1 LIGLLLFLT
10 ACINF
15 INLNSVLIVN
25 RAKEVGIR
33 KVMGSGKIHLI
44 LQFLGET
51 FVITMISLAVSIG
64 MVEFAMMN
72 LNPVL
77 GYTLRFAP
85 FADGTIAF
93 FILALPLLVTLLAGL
108 YPAMSLASF
117 QPIKALK
124 NKIVGG
130 ESKGVTLRRAL
141 IAFQLIISQ
150 ALVVSTI
157 IIIQQIDFFNSQPLG
172 LNSSAVVEF
181 EIPERKGVD
190 LRLMKERL
198 QTIPG
203 VQDVTMSNTGST
215 ADNSWGGDFN
225 ATVNGKSIKEYATV
239 KFADEDYLKTYQL
252 TLLAG
257 QNLSRSDTA
266 NLFLV
271 NEAFVRAL
279 GLKDPADAIGISVE
293 YWGRSRK
300 LIQGVVRNFHT
311 SSLHSKIPPV
321 IIMAGTNFFFTTAIR
336 LQTKDS
342 KEVMGKVEQ
351 TWKMTFPNYIF
362 EYTFLDD
369 TISNF
374 YAREKRTSKLITVFA
389 VVAVLIG
396 SIGLLGLVSF
406 MVTKRTKEV
415 GIRKTLGASV
425 SSIMTLF
432 SREFVVLILISF
444 VVAAP
449 ACYYAMGQWLENFAY
464 HIEPGIFTFAAG
476 VVLSLLVV
484 LGTVGTI
491 SYRAASA
498 NPVIALR
505 DE

>member
-1 LIGLLLFLT
+1 
-10 ACINF
+10 
-15 INLNSVLIVN
+15 
-25 RAKEVGIR
+25 
-33 KVMGSGKIHLI
+33 
-44 LQFLGET
+44 
-51 FVITMISLAVSIG
+51 
-64 MVEFAMMN
+64 
-72 LNPVL
+72 
-77 GYTLRFAP
+77 
-85 FADGTIAF
+85 
-93 FILALPLLVTLLAGL
+93 
-108 YPAMSLASF
+108 
-117 QPIKALK
+117 
-124 NKIVGG
+124 
-130 ESKGVTLRRAL
+130 
-141 IAFQLIISQ
+141 
-150 ALVVSTI
+150 
-157 IIIQQIDFFNSQPLG
+157 
-172 LNSSAVVEF
+172 
-181 EIPERKGVD
+181 
-190 LRLMKERL
+190 
-198 QTIPG
+198 
-203 VQDVTMSNTGST
+203 
-215 ADNSWGGDFN
+215 
-225 ATVNGKSIKEYATV
+225 V

-257 QNLSRSDTA
+257 QNLIRSDTA

-321 IIMAGTNFFFTTAIR
+321 IIMSGTNFFYTTAIR

-342 KEVMGKVEQ
+342 KEVMGNVEQ
-351 TWKMTFPNYIF
+351 TWKMTFPNSIF

-449 ACYYAMGQWLENFAY
+449 ASYYAMGQWLENFAY